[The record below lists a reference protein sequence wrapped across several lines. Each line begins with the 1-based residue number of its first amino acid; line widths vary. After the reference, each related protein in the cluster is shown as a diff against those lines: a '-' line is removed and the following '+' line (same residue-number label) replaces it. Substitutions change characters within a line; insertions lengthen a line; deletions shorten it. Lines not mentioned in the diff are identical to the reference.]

1 MHDKKRQP
9 SSEVA
14 SFKHDNIMFIYAHMD
29 DETINSYGTIR
40 RLAECGK
47 RITIFCLCGNGR
59 AAVDQSDRKHAF
71 DNMFSSE
78 KITTMRYVF
87 DDMSLK
93 EDEARSCIECMVEKI
108 KP

>member
-1 MHDKKRQP
+1 
-9 SSEVA
+9 
-14 SFKHDNIMFIYAHMD
+14 MFIYAHMD

-40 RLAECGK
+40 RLAESGNQ
-47 RITIFCLCGNGR
+47 ITIFCLCGNGR
-59 AAVDQSDRKHAF
+59 TAVDQSDRKYAF
-71 DNMFSSE
+71 DNMFSNE

-93 EDEARSCIECMVEKI
+93 ENEARSCIEWMVEEI